1 MKTPLALILVTAA
14 VLPAC
19 TRVIERP
26 ASPPTVV
33 STPAVVE
40 RSSATGTTV
49 APAPAP
55 IAPGA
60 CLWEGQQ
67 TSSGGTSCRDH
78 STFRCNNG
86 TWEQTSNRC

>member
-1 MKTPLALILVTAA
+1 MKTTIALILVTAA
-14 VLPAC
+14 ALSAC

-40 RSSATGTTV
+40 RSSVTGTTT

-55 IAPGA
+55 IAVGA

-67 TSSGGTSCRDH
+67 TSNGGTSCRDH

-86 TWEQTSNRC
+86 TWEQTANRC